1 MNAPVRTS
9 PLHSALS
16 ELAAQWTTIN
26 QMQVAAHIG
35 TPAEERAKQQSIAL
49 TDLSHRKRCGL
60 KGPGAEAWLKSVDIE
75 PAAGINQW
83 APLEK
88 FGLVVRL
95 ATSEFLVEDNIGQ
108 DHADR
113 LRAQLGGGLPGVTPV
128 LRQDAAM
135 ALAGRR
141 VNELL
146 LQTRSFN
153 FAALNL
159 STRPIVMTS
168 IIGVS
173 ALVIPGTRDGGSFY
187 RLWCDATYAL
197 YLWQHLIQ
205 IAEELGGGA
214 VGLAALFPNTELEH

>member
-60 KGPGAEAWLKSVDIE
+60 RGPGAEAWLKSVDIE

-95 ATSEFLVEDNIGQ
+95 ATSEFLVEENIEQG
-108 DHADR
+108 HADR
-113 LRAQLGGGLPGVTPV
+113 LRAQLGGGLHGVTPV

-135 ALAGRR
+135 AVPGDGSTSSCCKLA
-141 VNELL
+141 VLI
-146 LQTRSFN
+146 S
-153 FAALNL
+153 
-159 STRPIVMTS
+159 PHS
-168 IIGVS
+168 IS
-173 ALVIPGTRDGGSFY
+173 APDPSS
-187 RLWCDATYAL
+187 
-197 YLWQHLIQ
+197 
-205 IAEELGGGA
+205 
-214 VGLAALFPNTELEH
+214 